1 MAVDVLLTPFY
12 RMAGL
17 QCCINQDVCVDN
29 DRLIHA
35 LRKDHY
41 KAINKYN
48 KVQRIA

>member
-1 MAVDVLLTPFY
+1 MAVDMLLTPFY

-41 KAINKYN
+41 QAINKYN
-48 KVQRIA
+48 KVQRTA